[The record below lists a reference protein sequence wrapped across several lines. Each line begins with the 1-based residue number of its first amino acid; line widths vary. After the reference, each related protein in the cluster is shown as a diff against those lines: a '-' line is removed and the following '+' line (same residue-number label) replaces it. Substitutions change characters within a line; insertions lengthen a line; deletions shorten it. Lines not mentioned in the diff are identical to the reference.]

1 LGEALGNK
9 PKALAI
15 IDKDFNTLTA
25 FAGKDKD
32 SAGEGVKS

>member
-1 LGEALGNK
+1 LREAFGNK

-15 IDKDFNTLTA
+15 VDKNFNALTA
-25 FAGKDKD
+25 SAGKDKD